1 MRFEERVEVPT
12 GKAAVWR
19 FLWDVER
26 VAQCMPGFQEV
37 REVSPEQY
45 EVVIEERMGP
55 FKIRFD
61 MEMEVL
67 ERREEELVR
76 LQVRGSDRKLGTS
89 SRGELEVRLE
99 GLDSGATALD
109 IVADIQVTGKVASL
123 GQAAIKRKAQDVV
136 QKFAEALAAELQT
149 EPKAK

>member
-61 MEMEVL
+61 MEVGVL

-76 LQVRGSDRKLGTS
+76 LQVQGERQEAGDEQ
-89 SRGELEVRLE
+89 SRGAGGTPGGA
-99 GLDSGATALD
+99 GLRSDGAGYSGGYPGD
-109 IVADIQVTGKVASL
+109 G
-123 GQAAIKRKAQDVV
+123 
-136 QKFAEALAAELQT
+136 
-149 EPKAK
+149 